1 MDMETL
7 RDLYIEELKD
17 LYSAEKQ
24 LVRALGKMAKNA
36 SNAELKAAFQNH
48 LAETEGHVE
57 RLEQIFESLE
67 ASPRGKKCV
76 GMEGLIEE
84 ANELLEEDAAE
95 DVVDAGLISKAQ
107 HVEHYEMAGYGT
119 VRAWAQ
125 LLGEDGHAQLLQQT
139 LDEEMNADKLLSE
152 LAESTV
158 NIEAAT
164 GEGEDSE
171 EDESSSSS
179 RGGSRGGSRG
189 AKSGSRGGSSRG
201 GSSRGGSSRG
211 GSSRSG
217 GKKGSRAKRGGST
230 RSRSR

>member
-7 RDLYIEELKD
+7 RDLYVEELKD

-24 LVRALGKMAKNA
+24 LVRALTKMAKNA
-36 SNAELKAAFQNH
+36 SNAELQQAFRNH

-57 RLEQIFESLE
+57 RLEEIFESLE

-119 VRAWAQ
+119 VRTWAQ
-125 LLGEDGHAQLLQQT
+125 TLGEQRHAELLQAT
-139 LDEEMNADKLLSE
+139 LDEEMNADKLLTQ
-152 LAESTV
+152 LAESTI
-158 NIEAAT
+158 NIEALT
-164 GEGEDSE
+164 GDDEEGEE
-171 EDESSSSS
+171 EASPS
-179 RGGSRGGSRG
+179 RGRGSRGKSASRGSTSRGAGSRG
-189 AKSGSRGGSSRG
+189 RSGSRGTSARGKSGSRGK
-201 GSSRGGSSRG
+201 RG
-211 GSSRSG
+211 GSSRS
-217 GKKGSRAKRGGST
+217 
-230 RSRSR
+230 RSR